1 MAGPEKGA
9 AARGQTVLFVDEAG
23 FYLLPAVVRTWAPQ
37 GETPLLYEWL
47 TRDHLSAQSAITPDG
62 RLYFRLREDAVDGPA
77 VVDFLRQLL
86 RVIDGKLLIIW
97 DGLPAHRSAAV
108 REFLR
113 TEAHGRVQ
121 LERLPGYVP
130 DLNPDEDVWAHLKY
144 VQLRNVATAT
154 IDDLAVQIRR
164 AVRRLRRR
172 PSVIE
177 GAFTHVGL

>member
-1 MAGPEKGA
+1 MARPEKGA
-9 AARGQTVLFVDEAG
+9 AARGQTILFVDEAG

-37 GETPLLYEWL
+37 GDTPLLYEWL
-47 TRDHLSAQSAITPDG
+47 TRDHLAAQSAITPDG
-62 RLYFRLREDAVDGPA
+62 RLYFRLREDAVDGDA
-77 VVDFLRQLL
+77 VVDFLRQLM
-86 RVIDGKLLIIW
+86 RAIEGRLLVIW

-108 REFLR
+108 KEFLR

-121 LERLPGYVP
+121 LERLPGYAP
-130 DLNPDEDVWAHLKY
+130 DLNPDEDIWAHLKY

-154 IDDLAVQIRR
+154 LADLAQQIRL

-172 PSVIE
+172 PSVIR